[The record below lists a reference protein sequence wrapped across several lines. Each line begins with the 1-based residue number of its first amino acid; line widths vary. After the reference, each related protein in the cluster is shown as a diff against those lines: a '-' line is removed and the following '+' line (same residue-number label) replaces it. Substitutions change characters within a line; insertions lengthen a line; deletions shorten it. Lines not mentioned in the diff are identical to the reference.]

1 MLIDTEADCTVKQ
14 YAQPLQ
20 RGQTSENHPFK
31 AMLCTAPTGAE
42 ADCPVKQY
50 AQPLQQ
56 GQPSK
61 NHPFKAMLRTAP
73 TGTGMGNTFIV
84 SYRVFKELYRV
95 CRRTF
100 L

>member
-1 MLIDTEADCTVKQ
+1 MLIDTEADC
-14 YAQPLQ
+14 
-20 RGQTSENHPFK
+20 
-31 AMLCTAPTGAE
+31 
-42 ADCPVKQY
+42 PVKQH

-56 GQPSK
+56 RQPSK
-61 NHPFKAMLRTAP
+61 NHPFKAMLRTALTGAEVDCPVKQHAQPLQQGQPLENHSFKAVLRTAP

-95 CRRTF
+95 YRRTF